1 MDIVAWWL
9 HVVVP
14 PASREVCNVE
24 NGGADTTHVLAHMP
38 LLILC
43 VVLESDVVG
52 KGCHVFGH

>member
-1 MDIVAWWL
+1 MVHGLMDVAACLL

-14 PASREVCNVE
+14 PASREVCSVD

-52 KGCHVFGH
+52 KD